1 MKKILRF
8 RSNDLATN
16 DDELVV
22 SGYFAVFNEET
33 MLTATEKEV
42 IKKGAFSKSLAKNDI
57 VALWNHD
64 SQKVL
69 GRTSNKTLVLEE
81 DEKGL
86 KGTLKIANTSF
97 GRDVYELIKRSDI
110 SGCSFGFY
118 VNNYTLNSER
128 EAGTETYELTD
139 VELLEVSV
147 VTWPQYEQTSITAR
161 SKSDLTDFYA
171 NENNKKKKELIK
183 KVYEKAFGVN

>member
-8 RSNDLATN
+8 RSEDLVTN

-22 SGYFAVFNEET
+22 SGYFAVFDEET
-33 MLTATEKEV
+33 TLTATEKEV

-97 GRDVYELIKRSDI
+97 GRDVYELIKRGDI

-118 VNNYTLNSER
+118 INSYTLNSDRNCEI
-128 EAGTETYELTD
+128 YELND

-161 SKSDLTDFYA
+161 CKSDLTDFYA
-171 NENNKKKKELIK
+171 KENNKKKKELIK